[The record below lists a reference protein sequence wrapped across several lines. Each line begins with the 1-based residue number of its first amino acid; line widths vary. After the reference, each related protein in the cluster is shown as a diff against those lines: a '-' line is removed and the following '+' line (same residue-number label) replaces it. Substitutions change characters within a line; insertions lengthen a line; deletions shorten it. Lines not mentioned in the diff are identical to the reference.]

1 MDGEHGVGGDR
12 CGSAAEDY
20 ALHRADFPVAGIERF
35 VALGVGIPGQRLL
48 DLGCGTGTLARQF
61 AMRGCTVTGAD
72 VDARMLDAARGLA
85 ADADLQIEWLE
96 CSAEETGLPSESY
109 DVVTA
114 AQCWHWFDG
123 EVAAFEVRRLLV
135 RGGRV
140 GVCGFDWLPLPDTV
154 SGGTEA
160 LIQAHNP
167 SWTLGGVRDPGP
179 EVRRQLGGAGF
190 VVLETFIFD
199 LDVPYSADSW
209 RRRIGASA
217 AILDLSAEA
226 ATAFDAQLADL
237 LAERFP
243 GDYLIAPHRVWASVA
258 QSPG

>member
-1 MDGEHGVGGDR
+1 
-12 CGSAAEDY
+12 
-20 ALHRADFPVAGIERF
+20 
-35 VALGVGIPGQRLL
+35 
-48 DLGCGTGTLARQF
+48 
-61 AMRGCTVTGAD
+61 
-72 VDARMLDAARGLA
+72 MLDAARGLA
-85 ADADLQIEWLE
+85 AAGDMQIEWLE
-96 CSAEETGLPSESY
+96 CSAEETGLPSGSY

-123 EVAAFEVRRLLV
+123 EAVASEVRRLLV

-154 SGGTEA
+154 SGVTEA

>member
-1 MDGEHGVGGDR
+1 MPEKWGVSGHHF
-12 CGSAAEDY
+12 GSAASDY
-20 ALHRADFPVAGIERF
+20 ALHRADFPVAGIERL

-48 DLGCGTGTLARQF
+48 DLGCGTGTLAREF

-85 ADADLQIEWLE
+85 AAGDMQIEWLE
-96 CSAEETGLPSESY
+96 CSAEETGLPSGSY

-123 EVAAFEVRRLLV
+123 EAVASEVRRLLV

-140 GVCGFDWLPLPDTV
+140 GVCGFDWLPLPDTF
-154 SGGTEA
+154 SGVTEA

-190 VVLETFIFD
+190 VVLETFIFN

>member
-1 MDGEHGVGGDR
+1 MPEKWGVSGHHF
-12 CGSAAEDY
+12 GSAASDY
-20 ALHRADFPVAGIERF
+20 ALHRADFPVAGIERL

-85 ADADLQIEWLE
+85 AAGDMQIEWLE
-96 CSAEETGLPSESY
+96 CSAEETGLPSGSY

-123 EVAAFEVRRLLV
+123 EAVASEVRRLLV

-140 GVCGFDWLPLPDTV
+140 GVGGVDWLPLPDTV
-154 SGGTEA
+154 SGVTEA